1 MLDRSSSRRSFL
13 KAAGGVSVVGGLT
26 ALSVGCGSDDDDDDA
41 SGSTPGAEATRPGVQ
56 GETATAGDI
65 KLAAVQKLT
74 VRQYDEPGS
83 LDPAVIF
90 RIEAENVATNVYSGL
105 TSFDPQT
112 GAPKPGLAQEW
123 KVSPDGKTYT
133 FSLVENAY
141 FHEDFGKFTS
151 ADVKYSYE
159 RILDTAT
166 KSTYRAEFNNILS
179 VEAPNEYTV
188 VINLKTPDANF
199 AYQVGNYHQGEIVKK
214 EAIEKYGDDYRR
226 HPIGTGPF
234 YLKEWVANSHMIL
247 QGHAGHY
254 RGKPTLEEIRLNL
267 IKDTAAAETAL
278 NNNEVALAMNIG
290 RNTEII
296 ERLDKSGKFT
306 LHKSED
312 YANNLWIFQP
322 DYAPLAD
329 PRVRQAFAY
338 ACDGVAIAKALTPY
352 TAKPSNS
359 ILPPFMPEYAKGLP
373 EYGYDPKKAKELLQQ
388 AGFGSGLSVKQIL
401 TSTTGASDDL
411 LYRQSQLAE
420 VGINLEFELM
430 ETAIWNT
437 RRNSGDY
444 QVTGRLYPAVNP
456 DTLLF
461 GYLHPDNIV
470 PKGLNGAKYNNP
482 ALTAKLESA
491 RSELNVEKRLALYK
505 EVQMTAMT
513 ELPYVPLVTSTVY
526 WAAYPWVKG
535 LVVDKLAAVD
545 YFDVKIED
553 HA

>member
-1 MLDRSSSRRSFL
+1 MFDRSRSRRSFL
-13 KAAGGVSVVGGLT
+13 KAAGGASVAGGLA
-26 ALSVGCGSDDDDDDA
+26 ALSVGCGSDDDDA
-41 SGSTPGAEATRPGVQ
+41 PGAAGGEATRPGVTGQ
-56 GETATAGDI
+56 PTAAADV

-90 RIEAENVATNVYSGL
+90 RIEAENVATNVYNGL
-105 TSFDPQT
+105 TAFDPMT
-112 GAPKPGLAQEW
+112 GAPIPSLAKEW
-123 KVSPDGKTYT
+123 KVSPDGKSYT

-159 RILDTAT
+159 RILDPAT
-166 KSTYRAEFNNILS
+166 KSTYRPEFNNVLS
-179 VEAPNEYTV
+179 IEAPNEYTV

-214 EAIEKYGDDYRR
+214 EAIDKYGDDFRR

-234 YLKEWVANSHMIL
+234 YLKEWVANSHMLL
-247 QGHAGHY
+247 QGHAGHF

-278 NNNEVALAMNIG
+278 NNNEVAVAMSIG

-296 ERLDKSGKFT
+296 DRLDKSGKFV

-329 PRVRQAFAY
+329 VRVRQAFAY
-338 ACDGVAIAKALTPY
+338 GTDSAAISNALTPY
-352 TAKPSNS
+352 TAKPADSV
-359 ILPPFMPEYAKGLP
+359 LPPFMPEYAKGLP
-373 EYGYDPKKAKELLQQ
+373 QYGFDPKKAKDLLQQ
-388 AGFGSGLSVKQIL
+388 AGFGNGLTVKQIL
-401 TSTTGASDDL
+401 TSTTGASEDL
-411 LYRQSQLAE
+411 LYRQAQLADI
-420 VGINLEFELM
+420 GINMEFELM

-437 RRNSGDY
+437 RRNGGEY
-444 QVTGRLYPAVNP
+444 QMTGRLYPAVNP

-491 RSELNVEKRLALYK
+491 RAELVTEKRLALYK
-505 EVQMTAMT
+505 EVQTMAMT
-513 ELPYVPLVTSTVY
+513 DLPYIPIATSTVY

-535 LVVDKLAAVD
+535 IVVDKLAAVD
-545 YFDVKIED
+545 YFDVKIEE

>member
-1 MLDRSSSRRSFL
+1 MLDRSRSRRSFL
-13 KAAGGVSVVGGLT
+13 KAAGGVSVAGGLA
-26 ALSVGCGSDDDDDDA
+26 ALSVGCGSDDDDDDT
-41 SGSTPGAEATRPGVQ
+41 GEPGGETSRPGVSGQ
-56 GETATAGDI
+56 PTAAADL

-90 RIEAENVATNVYSGL
+90 RIEAENIATNVYSGL
-105 TSFDPQT
+105 TAFDPLT
-112 GAPKPGLAQEW
+112 GAPIPSLAKEW
-123 KVSPDGKTYT
+123 KVSPDGKSYT

-159 RILDTAT
+159 RILDPAT
-166 KSTYRAEFNNILS
+166 KSTYRPEFNNVLS
-179 VEAPNEYTV
+179 IEAPNEYTV

-214 EAIEKYGDDYRR
+214 EAIEKYGDDFRR
-226 HPIGTGPF
+226 HPIGTGAF
-234 YLKEWVANSHMIL
+234 SLKEWVANSHML
-247 QGHAGHY
+247 LEGHAGHF

-278 NNNEVALAMNIG
+278 NNNEVSVAMSIG

-296 ERLDKSGKFT
+296 DRLDKSGKFV

-322 DYAPLAD
+322 DHAPLAD
-329 PRVRQAFAY
+329 VRVRQAFAY
-338 ACDGVAIAKALTPY
+338 GTDSAAISKALTPY
-352 TAKPSNS
+352 TAKPADS

-373 EYGYDPKKAKELLQQ
+373 QYGFDPKKAKDLLQQ
-388 AGFGSGLSVKQIL
+388 AGFASGLTVKQIL
-401 TSTTGASDDL
+401 TSTTGASEDL
-411 LYRQSQLAE
+411 LYRQAQLAE
-420 VGINLEFELM
+420 VGINMEFELM

-437 RRNSGDY
+437 RRNGGEY
-444 QVTGRLYPAVNP
+444 QLTGRLYPAVNP

-482 ALTAKLESA
+482 ALTAKLEAA
-491 RSELNVEKRLALYK
+491 RAELVTEKRLALYK
-505 EVQMTAMT
+505 EVQTMAMT
-513 ELPYVPLVTSTVY
+513 DLPYIPMATSTVY
-526 WAAYPWVKG
+526 WAAYPWVRG
-535 LVVDKLAAVD
+535 IVVDKLAAVD
-545 YFDVKIED
+545 YFDVKIEE

>member
-1 MLDRSSSRRSFL
+1 MFERPQSRRSFL
-13 KAAGGVSVVGGLT
+13 RAAGGVSVAGGL
-26 ALSVGCGSDDDDDDA
+26 AAFSVGCGSDDDDSA
-41 SGSTPGAEATRPGVQ
+41 GATPAGEPTRPGVQ
-56 GETATAGDI
+56 DAPTTAPDI

-90 RIEAENVATNVYSGL
+90 RIEAENIATNVYSGL
-105 TSFDPQT
+105 TAFDPAT
-112 GAPKPGLAQEW
+112 GAPIPALAQEW

-133 FSLVENAY
+133 FSLVENAF

-159 RILDTAT
+159 RIMDPAT

-188 VINLKTPDANF
+188 VINLKAPDANF

-214 EAIEKYGDDYRR
+214 EALEKYGDDYRR

-234 YLKEWVANSHMIL
+234 SLKEWVANSHMVL
-247 QGHAGHY
+247 EGHAGHY
-254 RGKPTLEEIRLNL
+254 RGTPTLEEVRLNL
-267 IKDTAAAETAL
+267 VKDTAAAETAL
-278 NNNEVALAMNIG
+278 TNGEVAVAMSIG

-296 ERLDKSGKFT
+296 DRLNKAAKFV

-312 YANNLWIFQP
+312 YANSLWIFQP
-322 DYAPLAD
+322 DYAPLSD
-329 PRVRQAFAY
+329 PRVRRAFAY
-338 ACDGVAIAKALTPY
+338 GIDNAAISRALTPY
-352 TAKPSNS
+352 TARPADSV
-359 ILPPFMPEYAKGLP
+359 LPPFMPEYAKGLP
-373 EYGYDPKKAKELLQQ
+373 QYGYEPAKAKQLLQE
-388 AGFGSGLSVKQIL
+388 AGFGNGLTVKQIL

-411 LYRQSQLAE
+411 LYRQAQLAE
-420 VGINLEFELM
+420 VGITMEFELM
-430 ETAIWNT
+430 ETAIWNQ

-444 QVTGRLYPAVNP
+444 QMTGRLYPAVNP

-482 ALTAKLESA
+482 ALTAKLEAA
-491 RSELNVEKRLALYK
+491 RAELSTEKRLALYA
-505 EVQMTAMT
+505 EVQTIAMT
-513 ELPYVPLVTSTVY
+513 DLPYIPLATSTVY

-535 LVVDKLAAVD
+535 LVIDKLAAVD
-545 YFDVKIED
+545 YFDVKIEE